1 MDDHNG
7 LNDDASYGMGFDPDD
22 EAEQQAVMLAGFPG
36 AALLA
41 NYDGS
46 VLATNP
52 KGAGLQAI
60 LEHGAAPE
68 IRVLMEQATNEGSVA
83 VGTVHLMGVKGEVTL
98 EVTCVPQGLETLVL
112 ARDTTMERNL
122 RTALVDSRQRYK
134 DLVEVSSDFAW
145 EVGGDGMFMFVSPK
159 GALGFRPEELVG
171 HRPQEFVIDPSE
183 YDPLPFLADAPMN
196 DVEMWMLCADGA
208 KACVM
213 TSSVP
218 MIDENGDWHG
228 VRGVCRDVTLERE
241 HEAALGRARQREQ
254 LLNYIVSTIRD
265 EVEPENILN
274 TAAGATARGLT
285 AAVCRLY
292 KLSDD
297 GEIVPA
303 AVHGAVKGTDTPPDL
318 LERLAQSDTPLVV
331 DDGYWQI
338 LASATRYHG
347 KVNGAIMLW
356 KGQDKGEWDLDNQIL
371 IGDVANQLGIANEQ
385 IANHERIVR
394 MSRTDAM
401 TGLLNRRA
409 FFEQELP
416 RRIER
421 LKFEEKQAALL
432 YVDMDNFKK
441 VNDVHGH
448 QAGDDAIIALRDL
461 LIDFARP
468 GDQIARL
475 GGDEFAVWLDG
486 IPEEVV
492 PKRAENLIQ
501 RSDILK
507 QYSGHPDFPLGIS
520 VGVAI
525 YDSAVD
531 EDIEELL
538 LRADAAMYT
547 IKKGSKGGYVM
558 APPPGTPVE
567 MPTDKH

>member
-1 MDDHNG
+1 T
-7 LNDDASYGMGFDPDD
+7 
-22 EAEQQAVMLAGFPG
+22 
-36 AALLA
+36 

-46 VLATNP
+46 VLATNA
-52 KGAGLQAI
+52 KGAGLEAL

-68 IRVLMEQATNEGSVA
+68 IKVLMESATETGAVT
-83 VGTVHLMGVKGEVTL
+83 VGTVNLHGTRGEVTL
-98 EVTCVPQGLETLVL
+98 EITCIPQGLETLVL

-122 RTALVDSRQRYK
+122 RTALVESRQRYK

-145 EVGGDGMFMFVSPK
+145 EVGRDGMFIFVSPK

-171 HRPQEFVIDPSE
+171 HRPQEFVLDPSD
-183 YDPLPFLADAPMN
+183 YNPLPFLADQAVN
-196 DVEMWMLCADGA
+196 DVEMWMRRADGG

-213 TSSVP
+213 TSSVA
-218 MIDENGDWHG
+218 MIDENGEWQG

-241 HEAALGRARQREQ
+241 HEVALGRARQREQ

-265 EVEPENILN
+265 EVDPSNVLS
-274 TAAGATARGLT
+274 AAAAATARGLT
-285 AAVCRLY
+285 ASVCRLY
-292 KLSDD
+292 KENDD
-297 GEIVPA
+297 GELVPA
-303 AVHGAVKGTDTPPDL
+303 AEHGQVKGTDTPRGL
-318 LERLAQSDTPLVV
+318 LKKLSEAEGPMVL
-331 DDGYWQI
+331 DDGFWQI
-338 LASATRYHG
+338 LASATRYHNN
-347 KVNGAIMLW
+347 VNGAILLW
-356 KGQDKGEWDLDNQIL
+356 KGSDKGEWDLDNQIL

-385 IANHERIVR
+385 IANHDRIVR

-421 LKFEEKQAALL
+421 LKFEQKQAALL

-448 QAGDDAIIALRDL
+448 QAGDDAILALRDL
-461 LIDFARP
+461 LLDFARP

-486 IPEEVV
+486 IPSDVV
-492 PKRAENLIQ
+492 PKRAENLIE
-501 RSDILK
+501 RSKVLQ

-525 YDSAVD
+525 FDS
-531 EDIEELL
+531 DIEETLEDLL